1 MRRAMLVDLHCLVVR
16 ASDLSTAESA
26 PSTLSTLVHS
36 LVGTNHLV
44 TACLHT
50 LTLDTHRCGVG
61 ATGCAVNHLLGHNES
76 LLMEPIHSANY
87 ILVFI
92 TILPTESCLC
102 KSEQHV
108 KSTCDFILI
117 KSFVLFLLN
126 DQLFNSEKVKMYL
139 KCRTFY
145 FLNEFQ

>member
-1 MRRAMLVDLHCLVVR
+1 MQREKDTEHRGDNRTTTVVMRRAMAVDLHCLVVR

-26 PSTLSTLVHS
+26 TSTLSTLVHS

-76 LLMEPIHSANY
+76 LLMEQIDTQCKLYSSFYQNSAY
-87 ILVFI
+87 RIVF
-92 TILPTESCLC
+92 
-102 KSEQHV
+102 
-108 KSTCDFILI
+108 
-117 KSFVLFLLN
+117 
-126 DQLFNSEKVKMYL
+126 M
-139 KCRTFY
+139 
-145 FLNEFQ
+145 